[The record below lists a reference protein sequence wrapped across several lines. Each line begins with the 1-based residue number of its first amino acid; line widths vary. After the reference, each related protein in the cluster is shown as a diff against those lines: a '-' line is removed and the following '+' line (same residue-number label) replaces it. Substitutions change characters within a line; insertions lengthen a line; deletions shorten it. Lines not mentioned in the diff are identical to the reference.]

1 VTLYGYWRSSST
13 WRVRIGL
20 ALKGLD
26 YTNEPVNL
34 LHSAQLDDAH
44 RARNPMGQVPALV
57 DGDIVLTQ
65 SLPILEYLEEC
76 YPETSLLPGSPAQ
89 RAAIRA
95 MAEGVNSG
103 IPPLQNLAVL
113 KHLDTHD
120 VDRGDWSRH
129 WMDAGLRALESMV
142 TGPGPF
148 LLTDG
153 PTLAEACLIPQL
165 YNARRFKM
173 DVTAYPRLA
182 ACEAA
187 CLDLPAFQ
195 QSHPDQQ
202 SDAVL

>member
-34 LHSAQLDDAH
+34 LHSEQLGDTH
-44 RARNPMGQVPALV
+44 RVRNPMGQVPALV
-57 DGDIVLTQ
+57 DDGVVLTQ
-65 SLPILEYLEEC
+65 SLPILEYLEER
-76 YPETSLLPGSPAQ
+76 YPAHTLLPGSPAQ

-95 MAEGVNSG
+95 MAEVVNSG
-103 IPPLQNLAVL
+103 IQPLQNLAVL
-113 KHLDTHD
+113 KHLDTHS

-129 WMDAGLRALESMV
+129 WIDAGLKALESMV

-148 LLTDG
+148 LVTDG

-173 DVTAYPRLA
+173 DVANYPRLA

-187 CLDLPAFQ
+187 CLALPAFQ

-202 SDAVL
+202 PDAVV